1 MLLHKNGGTLTLGQ
15 DDDHDY
21 VLKAKRCLPRGPSPP
36 LLFMMVMIPNIN
48 YGRIYVTMVR
58 CLPYLSPSVNHL
70 QGTFLKLV

>member
-21 VLKAKRCLPRGPSPP
+21 VLKAKRCLPRGPSAP

-48 YGRIYVTMVR
+48 FGRIY
-58 CLPYLSPSVNHL
+58 HL
-70 QGTFLKLV
+70 RDTSLKLVK